1 MAVACEYCGN
11 DLPGQVKF
19 CPKCGGSVAP
29 AKSYDTNVSTEPLFS
44 NPAQRKTVALI
55 PDTEELPPATV
66 STDKFSQPATDVL
79 KTQIGP
85 AATPTAPIPS
95 KSPMK
100 LVAVLGV
107 LVLVIVAAL
116 SLYFATGKSSDAIA
130 DATATPS
137 PTVESTPTETPQAA
151 ASATPDAQ
159 PSPQKNAEIASDAS
173 EPSGGKPKTS
183 SGSAQAPPVVTAEP
197 EPALTAED
205 HIKLGVNAKTP
216 SAALAEYQQA
226 LRLDPANRDVYYLMG
241 LSYQQLG
248 HSEQALDAYRQC
260 TSGKYSSVA
269 AQHVKRLEK
278 ELKKSKN

>member
-1 MAVACEYCGN
+1 MPVACEYCGN
-11 DLPGQVKF
+11 ELPGQVKF
-19 CPKCGGSVAP
+19 CPKCGGSVTP
-29 AKSYDTNVSTEPLFS
+29 PKRYDTNVSTEPLFS
-44 NPAQRKTVALI
+44 KDAQRKTVALT
-55 PDTEELPPATV
+55 PETEEFPAATV

-100 LVAVLGV
+100 LVAVIGLIM
-107 LVLVIVAAL
+107 LVGAAAL
-116 SLYFATGKSSDAIA
+116 GLYFATGNSSQSLAE
-130 DATATPS
+130 ATPS
-137 PTVESTPTETPQAA
+137 PTVQSSPTETPQSVTA
-151 ASATPDAQ
+151 ATPDVQ
-159 PSPQKNAEIASDAS
+159 PSPPETAGKPSDAS
-173 EPSGGKPKTS
+173 ESSGGKPKAVA
-183 SGSAQAPPVVTAEP
+183 GSTPATPTGKTEP

-260 TSGKYSSVA
+260 TSGKYASVA

-278 ELKKSKN
+278 ELKKTKN